1 MLRRIVQSCKRWLSY
16 PDELQSLLARDLA
29 TLARRRAG
37 PLRILDVGCGTTSM
51 LAGFNRLSARASCRL
66 VGLDAHGPTIDWC
79 RAHGFHDDYVL
90 ADARD
95 EGAIPDVDVI
105 VATDLVE
112 HFEKREA
119 FELIALFERKAT
131 TAVIVFTPN
140 GYVFNPFTPENPYM
154 EHKCGFTVDEF
165 ASLNYV
171 CTGLGGPR
179 QMRREQSLPRGPK
192 VLALPVLA
200 VVSRLMRRL
209 PRHSFHLLARKT
221 TGTA

>member
-1 MLRRIVQSCKRWLSY
+1 
-16 PDELQSLLARDLA
+16 ARDLA

-79 RAHGFHDDYVL
+79 RAHGFHADYVL

-131 TAVIVFTPN
+131 TAVILFTPN
-140 GYVFNPFTPENPYM
+140 GY
-154 EHKCGFTVDEF
+154 GFTIGRAEW
-165 ASLNYV
+165 
-171 CTGLGGPR
+171 
-179 QMRREQSLPRGPK
+179 RGEK
-192 VLALPVLA
+192 
-200 VVSRLMRRL
+200 
-209 PRHSFHLLARKT
+209 
-221 TGTA
+221 